1 MAFLGLIKDQRSGEG
16 PLSKVV
22 GEYNNTPG
30 TLSVDRGGSVRTQK
44 LLVALKE
51 SKASV
56 KDVNL
61 REDIVTPRKNNQG
74 RISFDLATGTAVEYE
89 LQDVKRALYYA
100 STFNVNGYGERVF
113 LVFPAK
119 MRQNPGDLNAGFVR
133 VAMNIDQ
140 WNRLSGIAMEMS
152 PGQVPAK
159 KEIDPR
165 TYQKYIDGDNNYILP
180 QDVSKTDF
188 QKGLAEYIRKDRG
201 NVQDWTPLFATVY
214 KLETVMFNGKARVLI
229 NARTNPARYT
239 AAEREVLANV
249 TEYDLH
255 KVSFD
260 RKNFAKGLMNAA
272 VDRQKDEVRIMFL
285 ADEKSAFIYRT
296 DTESYDRML
305 NWLFQQNAGQNPT

>member
-30 TLSVDRGGSVRTQK
+30 TLSVDRGGSVRTQQ

-51 SKASV
+51 AKASV

-61 REDIVTPRKNNQG
+61 REDIVTPRKNSLG
-74 RISFDLATGTAVEYE
+74 RISFDLANGTAVEYE
-89 LQDVKRALYYA
+89 LQDVKRALHYA
-100 STFNVNGYGERVF
+100 STFNVNDYGERVF
-113 LVFPAK
+113 LMFSAK

-152 PGQVPAK
+152 PGQAPAK
-159 KEIDPR
+159 KEIDTR

-188 QKGLAEYIRKDRG
+188 QNGLAEYIRKDG
-201 NVQDWTPLFATVY
+201 GIVHDLTPAFAKVY
-214 KLETVMFNGKARVLI
+214 KLETVRDGRVLI

-239 AAEREVLANV
+239 VAEREILADI
-249 TEYDLH
+249 TEYDLP

-285 ADEKSAFIYRT
+285 ADERSAFIYRT
-296 DTESYDRML
+296 DAESYDRML
-305 NWLFQQNAGQNPT
+305 KWLFEQNASQNPM

>member
-1 MAFLGLIKDQRSGEG
+1 MAFGGLIKDQKSGEG

-30 TLSVDRGGSVRTQK
+30 TLSVDRGGSVRTQQ

-51 SKASV
+51 AKASV
-56 KDVNL
+56 KDVYL
-61 REDIVTPRKNNQG
+61 REGLNNPRKNNQG
-74 RISFDLATGTAVEYE
+74 RISFDLATGTAIEYE
-89 LQDVKRALYYA
+89 LQDVKRALYYT
-100 STFNVNGYGERVF
+100 STFSVNGNGERVF

-188 QKGLAEYIRKDRG
+188 QNGLAEYIKKERG
-201 NVQDWTPLFATVY
+201 IVHDLTPAFAKVY
-214 KLETVMFNGKARVLI
+214 KLETVRDGRVLI

-239 AAEREVLANV
+239 AAEREMLADK

-285 ADEKSAFIYRT
+285 ADERSAFIYRT
-296 DTESYDRML
+296 DAESYDRMVS
-305 NWLFQQNAGQNPT
+305 WLFEQNASQNPM

>member
-30 TLSVDRGGSVRTQK
+30 TLSVDRGGSVRTQQ

-51 SKASV
+51 AKASV

-74 RISFDLATGTAVEYE
+74 RISFDLATGTAIEYE

-100 STFNVNGYGERVF
+100 STFSVNGNGERVF

-188 QKGLAEYIRKDRG
+188 QNGLAEYIRKDRG
-201 NVQDWTPLFATVY
+201 IVHDLTPAFAKVY
-214 KLETVMFNGKARVLI
+214 KLETVRDGRVLI

-239 AAEREVLANV
+239 AAEREMLADK

-285 ADEKSAFIYRT
+285 ADERSAFIYRT
-296 DTESYDRML
+296 DAESYDRMVS
-305 NWLFQQNAGQNPT
+305 WLFEQNASQNPM

>member
-30 TLSVDRGGSVRTQK
+30 TLSVDRGGSVRTQQ

-51 SKASV
+51 AKASV

-74 RISFDLATGTAVEYE
+74 RISFDLATGTAIEYE
-89 LQDVKRALYYA
+89 LQDVKRALYYT
-100 STFNVNGYGERVF
+100 STFSVNGNGERVF

-188 QKGLAEYIRKDRG
+188 QNGLAEYIKKERG
-201 NVQDWTPLFATVY
+201 IVHDLTPAFAKVY
-214 KLETVMFNGKARVLI
+214 KLETVRDGRVLI

-239 AAEREVLANV
+239 AAEREMLADK

-285 ADEKSAFIYRT
+285 ADERSAFIYRT
-296 DTESYDRML
+296 DAESYDRMVS
-305 NWLFQQNAGQNPT
+305 WLFEQNASQNPM